1 MLPIQFTFLK
11 VEGFECVCML
21 RVKSYNKELPGG
33 PVLRTWHFHS
43 SGLGS
48 IPGRGTKILQ
58 AVGYGQT
65 LKQKQNK
72 KEKALHFKSK
82 T

>member
-1 MLPIQFTFLK
+1 MVQDKKKKKKKKKKQPLW
-11 VEGFECVCML
+11 GFP
-21 RVKSYNKELPGG
+21 RG